1 MSNDSSVLPDLEMVQ
16 VFVTSDAE
24 LDAVLPELRRQ
35 LRYPFVLS
43 ILQPTALTNQSEAN
57 SASDCASSST
67 TSRLH

>member
-1 MSNDSSVLPDLEMVQ
+1 MSKDSSVLHDLEMVQ

-35 LRYPFVLS
+35 LRFPFVLS
-43 ILQPTALTNQSEAN
+43 ILQPTASMNQSAPN
-57 SASDCASSST
+57 SESGFASSST